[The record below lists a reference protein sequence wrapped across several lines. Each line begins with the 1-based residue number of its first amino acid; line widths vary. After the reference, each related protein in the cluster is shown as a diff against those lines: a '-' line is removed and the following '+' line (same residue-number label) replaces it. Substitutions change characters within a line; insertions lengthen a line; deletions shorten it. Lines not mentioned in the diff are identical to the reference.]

1 VITRELEVLAREL
14 EQERA
19 SAQSGRRFPRYY
31 VKEMRTALDH
41 PLVAMEMEETFEQ
54 GRRLG
59 VRFHQPFWDAEL
71 VSFLYRTPPE
81 LLNRHGRSKALVRD
95 TVARRFP
102 TLGFERQRK
111 LSATAFARSLL
122 LDEQRLVWEILG
134 PTTALEEGGI
144 VDGSSMRKHLRRVFE
159 RPEAPGHVA
168 VWDLVTLESWLRAH
182 R

>member
-1 VITRELEVLAREL
+1 MD
-14 EQERA
+14 
-19 SAQSGRRFPRYY
+19 RRFPRFYLEQ
-31 VKEMRTALDH
+31 VRSPLDH
-41 PLVAMEMEETFEQ
+41 VLVAMEMEETFEQ

-95 TVARRFP
+95 AVARRFP

-111 LSATAFARSLL
+111 LTAVAFARSLL

-134 PTTALEEGGI
+134 PTTALEERGI
-144 VDGSSMRKHLRRVFE
+144 VDGSSMRKHLRNVFE
-159 RPEAPGHVA
+159 GSESAGHGA